1 MATKT
6 TKKPGTKPEVKK
18 AVVKEN
24 LTTVKENI
32 EVADAPKPQKAEV
45 KRLPAGRYRMTGTY
59 IGCYGVFYAGKVYEF
74 DEKMAN
80 IFYRD
85 IVKVD

>member
-6 TKKPGTKPEVKK
+6 TKKPVTKKEPEKTKTAEVK
-18 AVVKEN
+18 AEVQ
-24 LTTVKENI
+24 
-32 EVADAPKPQKAEV
+32 VADAPKPQKAEV

-59 IGCYGVFYAGKVYEF
+59 IGYYGVFYAGKVYEF